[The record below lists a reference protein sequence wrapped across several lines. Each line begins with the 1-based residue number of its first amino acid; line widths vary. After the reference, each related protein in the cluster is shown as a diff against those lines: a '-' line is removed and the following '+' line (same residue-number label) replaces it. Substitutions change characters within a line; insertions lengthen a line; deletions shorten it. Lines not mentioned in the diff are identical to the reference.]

1 MVAEYENFGITTN
14 KSSSNRYPL
23 LMPISG
29 TSDTD
34 SLSSPTTNPI
44 SVTKSRIVFLG
55 TGTSEGVPRVSCLTN
70 PDSSCTVCPNA
81 VKPGSPNRRRNTS
94 LLIQREFS
102 DCRTSNV
109 VIDAGKFF
117 YESAIQ
123 LFPKFAVRSINALV
137 ITHAHADAVG
147 GFDDL
152 RDWTNNAQG
161 SLPIYLR
168 DVDLDVVERMF
179 FYLVDRSKQ
188 TGGGGVAKLSF
199 NTIDSKPFKAD
210 NLELIPLPVQHG
222 KNWECFGYRFG
233 DVSYI
238 SDASAIS
245 EETAELVR
253 GSEILVLDALR
264 SARTHGTHFTLE
276 EAIDQV
282 RRLGVKRTLLVDAT
296 HDIDHVPVNAELAK
310 LKHAE
315 NLDIQY
321 AYDGLTIEVE
331 L

>member
-1 MVAEYENFGITTN
+1 MSISETFANN
-14 KSSSNRYPL
+14 SSLDFAANR
-23 LMPISG
+23 
-29 TSDTD
+29 
-34 SLSSPTTNPI
+34 NPAA
-44 SVTKSRIVFLG
+44 KSRIVFLG

-70 PDSSCTVCPNA
+70 PDSNCLVCPDA

-94 LLIQREFS
+94 LLIQRKFS
-102 DCRTSNV
+102 DGRTSNV

-123 LFPKFAVRSINALV
+123 LFPKFDVRTIDALV

-152 RDWTNNAQG
+152 RDWTNNAQE

-168 DVDLDVVERMF
+168 EVDLEVVEQLF
-179 FYLVDRSKQ
+179 YYLVDRNKQ

-199 NTIDSKPFKAD
+199 DTIDSTPFKAD
-210 NLELIPLPVQHG
+210 GLELTPLPVEHG

-245 EETAELVR
+245 EKTADLVR

-264 SARTHGTHFTLE
+264 PARTHGTHFTVE
-276 EAIDQV
+276 EAIDQA

-296 HDIDHVPVNAELAK
+296 HDIDHFPVNDELAK
-310 LKHAE
+310 LKDSE
-315 NLDIQY
+315 GLDIQY
-321 AYDGLTIEVE
+321 AYDGLEVAVE

>member
-1 MVAEYENFGITTN
+1 MSISETFANN
-14 KSSSNRYPL
+14 SSLDFAANR
-23 LMPISG
+23 
-29 TSDTD
+29 
-34 SLSSPTTNPI
+34 NPAA
-44 SVTKSRIVFLG
+44 KSRIVFLG
-55 TGTSEGVPRVSCLTN
+55 TGTSEGIPRVSCLTN
-70 PDSSCTVCPNA
+70 PDSNCLVCPDA

-94 LLIQREFS
+94 LLIQRKFS
-102 DCRTSNV
+102 DGRTSNV

-123 LFPKFAVRSINALV
+123 LFPKFDVRTIDALV

-152 RDWTNNAQG
+152 RDWTNNAQE

-168 DVDLDVVERMF
+168 EVDLEVVEQLF
-179 FYLVDRSKQ
+179 YYLVDRNKQ

-199 NTIDSKPFKAD
+199 DTIDSTPFKAD
-210 NLELIPLPVQHG
+210 GLELTPLPVEHG

-245 EETAELVR
+245 EKTADLVQ

-264 SARTHGTHFTLE
+264 PARTHGTHFTVE
-276 EAIDQV
+276 EAIDQA
-282 RRLGVKRTLLVDAT
+282 RRLGVKRTLLVDGT
-296 HDIDHVPVNAELAK
+296 HDIDHVPVNDELAK
-310 LKHAE
+310 LKDSE
-315 NLDIQY
+315 GLDIQY
-321 AYDGLTIEVE
+321 AYDGLEVAVE

>member
-1 MVAEYENFGITTN
+1 MSISETFANN
-14 KSSSNRYPL
+14 SSLDFAANR
-23 LMPISG
+23 
-29 TSDTD
+29 
-34 SLSSPTTNPI
+34 NPAA
-44 SVTKSRIVFLG
+44 KSRIVFLG
-55 TGTSEGVPRVSCLTN
+55 TGTSEGIPRVSCLTN
-70 PDSSCTVCPNA
+70 PDSNCLVCPDA

-94 LLIQREFS
+94 LLIQRKFS
-102 DCRTSNV
+102 DGRTSNV

-123 LFPKFAVRSINALV
+123 LFPKFDVRTIDALV

-152 RDWTNNAQG
+152 RDWTNNAQE

-168 DVDLDVVERMF
+168 EVDLEVVEQLF
-179 FYLVDRSKQ
+179 YYLVDRNKQ

-199 NTIDSKPFKAD
+199 DTIDSTPFKAD
-210 NLELIPLPVQHG
+210 GLELTPLPVEHG
-222 KNWECFGYRFG
+222 KNWESFGYRFG

-245 EETAELVR
+245 EKTADLVR

-264 SARTHGTHFTLE
+264 PARTHGTHFTVE
-276 EAIDQV
+276 EAIDQA
-282 RRLGVKRTLLVDAT
+282 RRLGVKRTLLVDGT
-296 HDIDHVPVNAELAK
+296 HDIDHVPVNDELAK
-310 LKHAE
+310 LKDSE
-315 NLDIQY
+315 GLDIQY
-321 AYDGLTIEVE
+321 AYDGLEVAVE

>member
-1 MVAEYENFGITTN
+1 MSISETFANN
-14 KSSSNRYPL
+14 SSLDFAANR
-23 LMPISG
+23 
-29 TSDTD
+29 
-34 SLSSPTTNPI
+34 NPAA
-44 SVTKSRIVFLG
+44 KSRIVFLG
-55 TGTSEGVPRVSCLTN
+55 TGTSEGIPRVSCLTN
-70 PDSSCTVCPNA
+70 PDSNCLVCPDA

-94 LLIQREFS
+94 LLIQRKFS
-102 DCRTSNV
+102 DGRTSNV

-123 LFPKFAVRSINALV
+123 LFPKFDVRTIDALV

-152 RDWTNNAQG
+152 RDWTNNAQE

-168 DVDLDVVERMF
+168 EVDLEVVEQLF
-179 FYLVDRSKQ
+179 YYLVDRNKQ

-199 NTIDSKPFKAD
+199 DTIDSTPFKAD
-210 NLELIPLPVQHG
+210 GLELTPLPVEHG

-245 EETAELVR
+245 EKTADLVQ

-264 SARTHGTHFTLE
+264 PARTHGTHFTVE
-276 EAIDQV
+276 EAIDQA

-296 HDIDHVPVNAELAK
+296 HDIDHFPVNDELAK
-310 LKHAE
+310 LKDSE
-315 NLDIQY
+315 GLDIQY
-321 AYDGLTIEVE
+321 AYDGLEVAVE

>member
-1 MVAEYENFGITTN
+1 MSISETFANN
-14 KSSSNRYPL
+14 SSLDFAANR
-23 LMPISG
+23 
-29 TSDTD
+29 
-34 SLSSPTTNPI
+34 NPAA
-44 SVTKSRIVFLG
+44 KSRIVFLG
-55 TGTSEGVPRVSCLTN
+55 TGTSEGIPRVSCLTN
-70 PDSSCTVCPNA
+70 PDSNCLVCPDA

-94 LLIQREFS
+94 LLIQRKFS
-102 DCRTSNV
+102 DGRTSNV

-123 LFPKFAVRSINALV
+123 LFPKFDVRTIDALV

-152 RDWTNNAQG
+152 RDWTNNAQE

-168 DVDLDVVERMF
+168 EVDLGVVEQLF
-179 FYLVDRSKQ
+179 YYLVDRNKQ

-199 NTIDSKPFKAD
+199 DTIDSTPFKAD
-210 NLELIPLPVQHG
+210 GLELTPLPVEHG

-245 EETAELVR
+245 EKTADLVQ

-264 SARTHGTHFTLE
+264 PARTHGTHFTVE
-276 EAIDQV
+276 EAIDQA

-296 HDIDHVPVNAELAK
+296 HDIDHFPVNDELAK
-310 LKHAE
+310 LKDSE
-315 NLDIQY
+315 GLDIQY
-321 AYDGLTIEVE
+321 AYDGLDVAVE

>member
-1 MVAEYENFGITTN
+1 M
-14 KSSSNRYPL
+14 S
-23 LMPISG
+23 ISG
-29 TSDTD
+29 TPANNS
-34 SLSSPTTNPI
+34 SLDLAANRNPAA
-44 SVTKSRIVFLG
+44 KSRIVFLG

-70 PDSSCTVCPNA
+70 PDSNCLVCPDA
-81 VKPGSPNRRRNTS
+81 VKPDSPNRRRNTS
-94 LLIQREFS
+94 LLIQRKFS
-102 DCRTSNV
+102 DGRTSNV

-123 LFPKFAVRSINALV
+123 LFPKFDVRTIDALV

-152 RDWTNNAQG
+152 RDWTNNAQE

-168 DVDLDVVERMF
+168 EVDLQAVEKLF
-179 FYLVDRSKQ
+179 FYLVDRNKQ

-199 NTIDSKPFKAD
+199 DTIDSTPFKAD
-210 NLELIPLPVQHG
+210 GLELTPLPVEHG

-245 EETAELVR
+245 EKTADLVR

-264 SARTHGTHFTLE
+264 PARTHGTHFTVE
-276 EAIDQV
+276 EAIDQA
-282 RRLGVKRTLLVDAT
+282 RRLGVKRTLLVDGT
-296 HDIDHVPVNAELAK
+296 HDIDHVPVNDELAK
-310 LKHAE
+310 LKDSE
-315 NLDIQY
+315 GLDIQY
-321 AYDGLTIEVE
+321 AYDGLEVAVE

>member
-1 MVAEYENFGITTN
+1 MSISETFANN
-14 KSSSNRYPL
+14 SSLDFAANR
-23 LMPISG
+23 
-29 TSDTD
+29 
-34 SLSSPTTNPI
+34 NPAA
-44 SVTKSRIVFLG
+44 KSRIVFLG
-55 TGTSEGVPRVSCLTN
+55 TGTSEGIPRVSCLTN
-70 PDSSCTVCPNA
+70 PDSNCLVCPDA

-94 LLIQREFS
+94 LLIQRKFS
-102 DCRTSNV
+102 DGRTSNV

-123 LFPKFAVRSINALV
+123 LFPKFDVRTIDALV

-152 RDWTNNAQG
+152 RDWTNNAQE

-168 DVDLDVVERMF
+168 EVDLGVVEQLF
-179 FYLVDRSKQ
+179 YYLVDRNKQ

-199 NTIDSKPFKAD
+199 DTIDSTPFKAD
-210 NLELIPLPVQHG
+210 GLELTPLPVEHG

-245 EETAELVR
+245 EKTSDLVR

-264 SARTHGTHFTLE
+264 PARTHGTHFTVE
-276 EAIDQV
+276 EAIDQA
-282 RRLGVKRTLLVDAT
+282 RRLGVKRTLLVDGT
-296 HDIDHVPVNAELAK
+296 HDIDHVPVNDELAK
-310 LKHAE
+310 LKDSE
-315 NLDIQY
+315 GLDIQY
-321 AYDGLTIEVE
+321 AYDGLEVAVE

>member
-1 MVAEYENFGITTN
+1 MSISETFANN
-14 KSSSNRYPL
+14 SSLDFAANR
-23 LMPISG
+23 
-29 TSDTD
+29 
-34 SLSSPTTNPI
+34 NPAA
-44 SVTKSRIVFLG
+44 KSRIVFLG
-55 TGTSEGVPRVSCLTN
+55 TGTSEGIPRVSCLTN
-70 PDSSCTVCPNA
+70 PDSNCLVCPDA

-94 LLIQREFS
+94 LLIQRKFS
-102 DCRTSNV
+102 DGRTSNV

-123 LFPKFAVRSINALV
+123 LFPKFDVRTIDALV

-152 RDWTNNAQG
+152 RDWTNNAQE

-168 DVDLDVVERMF
+168 EVDLGVVEQLF
-179 FYLVDRSKQ
+179 YYLVDRNKQ

-199 NTIDSKPFKAD
+199 DTIDSTPFKAD
-210 NLELIPLPVQHG
+210 GLELTPLPVEHG

-245 EETAELVR
+245 EKTADLVR

-264 SARTHGTHFTLE
+264 PARTHGTHFTVE
-276 EAIDQV
+276 EAIDQA

-296 HDIDHVPVNAELAK
+296 HDIDQVPVNNELAK
-310 LKHAE
+310 LKDSE
-315 NLDIQY
+315 GLDIQY
-321 AYDGLTIEVE
+321 AYDGLEVAVE

>member
-1 MVAEYENFGITTN
+1 MSISETFANN
-14 KSSSNRYPL
+14 SSLDFAANR
-23 LMPISG
+23 
-29 TSDTD
+29 
-34 SLSSPTTNPI
+34 NPAA
-44 SVTKSRIVFLG
+44 KSRIVFLG
-55 TGTSEGVPRVSCLTN
+55 TGTSEGIPRVSCLTN
-70 PDSSCTVCPNA
+70 PDSNCLVCPDA

-94 LLIQREFS
+94 LLIQRKFS
-102 DCRTSNV
+102 DGRTSNV

-123 LFPKFAVRSINALV
+123 LFPKFDVRTIDALV

-152 RDWTNNAQG
+152 RDWTNNAQE

-168 DVDLDVVERMF
+168 EVDLGVVEKLF
-179 FYLVDRSKQ
+179 YYLVDRNKQ

-199 NTIDSKPFKAD
+199 DTIDSTPFKAD
-210 NLELIPLPVQHG
+210 GLELTPLPVEHG
-222 KNWECFGYRFG
+222 KNWESFGYRFG

-245 EETAELVR
+245 EKTSDLVR

-264 SARTHGTHFTLE
+264 PARTHGTHFTVE
-276 EAIDQV
+276 EAIDQA
-282 RRLGVKRTLLVDAT
+282 RRLGVKRTLLVDGT
-296 HDIDHVPVNAELAK
+296 HDIDHVPVNDELAK
-310 LKHAE
+310 LKDSE
-315 NLDIQY
+315 GLDIQY
-321 AYDGLTIEVE
+321 AYDGLEVAVE

>member
-1 MVAEYENFGITTN
+1 MSISETFANN
-14 KSSSNRYPL
+14 SSLDFAANR
-23 LMPISG
+23 
-29 TSDTD
+29 
-34 SLSSPTTNPI
+34 NPAA
-44 SVTKSRIVFLG
+44 KSRIVFLG
-55 TGTSEGVPRVSCLTN
+55 TGTSEGIPRVSCLTN
-70 PDSSCTVCPNA
+70 PDSNCLVCPDA

-94 LLIQREFS
+94 LLIQRKFS
-102 DCRTSNV
+102 DGRTSNV

-123 LFPKFAVRSINALV
+123 LFPKFDVRTIDALV

-152 RDWTNNAQG
+152 RDWTNNAQE

-168 DVDLDVVERMF
+168 EVDLGVVEQLF
-179 FYLVDRSKQ
+179 YYLVDRNKQ

-199 NTIDSKPFKAD
+199 DTIDSTPFKAD
-210 NLELIPLPVQHG
+210 GLELTPLPVEHG

-245 EETAELVR
+245 EKTADLVQ

-264 SARTHGTHFTLE
+264 PARTHGTHFTVE
-276 EAIDQV
+276 EAIDQA
-282 RRLGVKRTLLVDAT
+282 RRLGVKRTLLVDGT
-296 HDIDHVPVNAELAK
+296 HDIDHVPVNDELAK
-310 LKHAE
+310 LKDSE
-315 NLDIQY
+315 GLDIQY
-321 AYDGLTIEVE
+321 AYDGLEVAVE

>member
-1 MVAEYENFGITTN
+1 MSISETFANN
-14 KSSSNRYPL
+14 SSLDFAANR
-23 LMPISG
+23 
-29 TSDTD
+29 
-34 SLSSPTTNPI
+34 NPAA
-44 SVTKSRIVFLG
+44 KSRIVFLG
-55 TGTSEGVPRVSCLTN
+55 TGTSEGIPRVSCLTN
-70 PDSSCTVCPNA
+70 PDSNCLVCPDA

-94 LLIQREFS
+94 LLIQRKFS
-102 DCRTSNV
+102 DGRTSNV

-123 LFPKFAVRSINALV
+123 LFPKFDVRTIDALV

-152 RDWTNNAQG
+152 RDWTNNAQE

-168 DVDLDVVERMF
+168 EVDLGVVEQLF
-179 FYLVDRSKQ
+179 YYLVDRNKQ

-199 NTIDSKPFKAD
+199 DTIDSTPFKAD
-210 NLELIPLPVQHG
+210 GLELTPLPVEHG
-222 KNWECFGYRFG
+222 KNWESFGYRFG

-245 EETAELVR
+245 EKTADLVR

-264 SARTHGTHFTLE
+264 PARTHGTHFTVE
-276 EAIDQV
+276 EAIDQA

-296 HDIDHVPVNAELAK
+296 HDIDQVPVNNELAK
-310 LKHAE
+310 LKDSE
-315 NLDIQY
+315 GLDIQY
-321 AYDGLTIEVE
+321 AYDGLEVAVE